1 MRRHLLLGCC
11 LLMVIVMVS
20 MLPLIGLVKVG
31 QWSLYMTNLHGLMT
45 AVVFS
50 TLLSLR
56 RSQIDAKAMLETQR
70 LISIQAEAEQARSER
85 DEKER
90 FLAMLTHE
98 LRTPLSV
105 IRMVLGSG
113 SADAS
118 AERHKQFAHQAV
130 DDINSIFERCLQT
143 DQLERGAIQ
152 PRLLPYELQALVQA
166 AVADHPA
173 GQRVEL
179 QAEPS
184 LPIVKTDALMVR
196 IVLSNLV
203 DNALKYSPELS
214 VVALGLQAQARDQ
227 VPGILVRLHNLPN
240 RSGRPDPQRVFQ
252 KYYRSAGAHAPV
264 APGWAFTWW
273 RAWRKCSAVRWS
285 TAPTCPTCA
294 SSSGCRIEPLQAQAR
309 RRPGRGCR
317 QL

>member
-1 MRRHLLLGCC
+1 MVAACSGLLLLLPLALAVQLDSDRMRRHLLLGCC

-166 AVADHPA
+166 AVADTRPVSA
-173 GQRVEL
+173 WNCRL
-179 QAEPS
+179 NPRCPS
-184 LPIVKTDALMVR
+184 
-196 IVLSNLV
+196 S
-203 DNALKYSPELS
+203 
-214 VVALGLQAQARDQ
+214 
-227 VPGILVRLHNLPN
+227 
-240 RSGRPDPQRVFQ
+240 RPTR
-252 KYYRSAGAHAPV
+252 
-264 APGWAFTWW
+264 
-273 RAWRKCSAVRWS
+273 
-285 TAPTCPTCA
+285 
-294 SSSGCRIEPLQAQAR
+294 
-309 RRPGRGCR
+309 
-317 QL
+317 